1 MPRSKKQG
9 DLAYGYRVQY
19 SKRGEHLLS
28 HILCWRKKQEGP
40 PPEWD
45 QRELDA
51 QIVRGRLFK
60 SGRMIDS
67 F

>member
-1 MPRSKKQG
+1 MPRKKKPGQ
-9 DLAYGYRVQY
+9 LASSYRVQY
-19 SKRGEHLLS
+19 TRQGEHLLC
-28 HILCWRKKQEGP
+28 HILCWRKKKEGP

-45 QRELDA
+45 HLKKDP

-60 SGRMIDS
+60 SGRKIDS